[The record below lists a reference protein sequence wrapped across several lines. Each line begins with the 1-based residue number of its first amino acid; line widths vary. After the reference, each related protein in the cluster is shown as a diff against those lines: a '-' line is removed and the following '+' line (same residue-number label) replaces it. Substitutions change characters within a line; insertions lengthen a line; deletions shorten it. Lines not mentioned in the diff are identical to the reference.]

1 MGHDWL
7 VPLAA
12 AFANAII
19 AACVLWRGAGGST
32 TRAFAWMGTTAMLWN
47 LDIFA
52 LYYFDDIV
60 EAEWWSRIF
69 RVGVC
74 FAPVAA
80 YHFTR
85 LLTEYREPVWR
96 RLDVAGHVVAAAF
109 AVIGLFPGTLVE
121 KLEPHRWGYYIEPT
135 RLYAPV
141 ALSIVLYITLAVL
154 LMWRRY
160 NDPVSARQREQA
172 KLFFVAGFLLV
183 PFVLT
188 NVVAI
193 YVDGFYPL
201 GNLGNVLWLAIIAYA
216 IVRHRFMDL
225 DYVVRKV
232 VSFALASAAVL
243 VPSALLV
250 SVLGRLTGVEVPV
263 VLASA
268 VAASGLLAALF
279 IPTLQHAIETR
290 VHRAIYAHRYDYRLR
305 LRELASDLVHVLD
318 ERALVSR
325 LGEALADILEVDGCG
340 IYLRDERQRQLVQQ
354 FPDSG
359 AVIDGPMLDA
369 VERLVEPLLTGEL
382 EAAGS
387 PVAGLF
393 RANAWE
399 VGIPLRANDRLT
411 GLVGVGRNRDFR
423 MVSQEDL
430 QILAGVA
437 SATSVA
443 LENARLSRE
452 LRRSESALE
461 RANRLSSIGTLAA
474 GIAHEIRNPL
484 TAVKTFLD
492 LLPQRLN
499 DQDFVTSFRE
509 LSLAELKRVTN
520 LINDLLAFG
529 KSTSAERRPVD
540 LGAIVDQVVR
550 LLESTARKRLIQ
562 LELRIRPGVPPAWA
576 DPDQIKQI
584 VLNLVLNAIEASPA
598 NRAVT
603 LALFVDRGR
612 MVTLEVRDQ
621 GAGIPAD
628 QLESIFHPFFTTKE
642 QGTGLGLSL
651 VHQMVV
657 EHGGQI
663 SVESEVGRGTVF
675 RVLLPVAEVALRHS
689 DRDHVSVE
697 GNARL

>member
-12 AFANAII
+12 AIANAII
-19 AACVLWRGAGGST
+19 AVIVLARGARGRT
-32 TRAFAWMGTTAMLWN
+32 TRAFAWLGATAMLWN

-52 LYYFDDIV
+52 LYYFENVV
-60 EAEWWSRIF
+60 EAEWWSRVF

-80 YHFTR
+80 FHFTR
-85 LLTEYREPVWR
+85 LLTEYRQPVWR
-96 RLDVAGHVVAAAF
+96 RLDVAGHVVAATF
-109 AVIGLFPGTLVE
+109 AVIGLFPGTLV
-121 KLEPHRWGYYIEPT
+121 KGLEPHRWGFYIEPT

-141 ALSIVLYITLAVL
+141 ALSIVVYMALSVL
-154 LMWRRY
+154 LMLLRY
-160 NDPVSARQREQA
+160 RDPISARQREQV
-172 KLFFVAGFLLV
+172 KLFFVAGFILV

-193 YVDGFYPL
+193 YIDGFYPL

-225 DYVVRKV
+225 DYVVPKV
-232 VSFALASAAVL
+232 VSFTLASVVVL
-243 VPSALLV
+243 VPSATAVCAIVLV
-250 SVLGRLTGVEVPV
+250 TGADAPIVLG
-263 VLASA
+263 SA
-268 VAASGLLAALF
+268 VVASGLLAVLL

-305 LRELASDLVHVLD
+305 LRQLSSDVVHLLD
-318 ERALVSR
+318 ERELVRR
-325 LGEALADILEVDGCG
+325 LGEELSDALEIDRCDVF
-340 IYLRDERQRQLVQQ
+340 LRDERLRQLHQH
-354 FPDSG
+354 FPNSDD
-359 AVIDGPMLDA
+359 VLDGPVLDA
-369 VERLVEPLLTGEL
+369 LETLSEPMLTGEL
-382 EAAGS
+382 EAARS
-387 PVAGLF
+387 LATGLF
-393 RANAWE
+393 QAKGWE
-399 VGIPLRANDRLT
+399 VGIPLRANDRLM
-411 GLVGVGRNRDFR
+411 GLVGLGRNRDFR
-423 MVSQEDL
+423 IVSQEDL
-430 QILAGVA
+430 HILAGVA
-437 SATSVA
+437 SAASVA

-484 TAVKTFLD
+484 TAVKTFVD
-492 LLPQRLN
+492 LLPQRL
-499 DQDFVTSFRE
+499 DDHEFVTSFRE
-509 LSLAELKRVTN
+509 LSLTELRRVTN

-540 LGAIVDQVVR
+540 LAGILDQVVR
-550 LLESTARKRLIQ
+550 LLESTARKRMIGLA
-562 LELRIRPGVPPAWA
+562 LHARPGVPPAWA

-584 VLNLVLNAIEASPA
+584 VLNLVLNAIDASPSD
-598 NRAVT
+598 RTVT
-603 LALFVDRGR
+603 LTLFLGR
-612 MVTLEVRDQ
+612 RDMVTLEVRDE

-657 EHGGQI
+657 EHGGEI
-663 SVESEVGRGTVF
+663 SVESQVGQGTVF
-675 RVLLPVAEVALRHS
+675 RVLLPVAEAALRPT
-689 DRDHVSVE
+689 
-697 GNARL
+697 GT

>member
-12 AFANAII
+12 AVANAII
-19 AACVLWRGAGGST
+19 AAIVLSRGVRGST
-32 TRAFAWMGTTAMLWN
+32 TRAFAWMGATAMLWN

-52 LYYFDDIV
+52 LYYFDDVV
-60 EAEWWSRIF
+60 EAEWWSRVF

-74 FAPVAA
+74 FAPVAG

-85 LLTEYREPVWR
+85 LLTEYREPIWR
-96 RLDVAGHVVAAAF
+96 KLDVVGHFIAAAF
-109 AVIGLFPGTLVE
+109 AVIGLFPGTLV
-121 KLEPHRWGYYIEPT
+121 KGLEPHRWGYYIEPT

-141 ALSIVLYITLAVL
+141 ALSIVVYMTLAVL

-160 NDPVSARQREQA
+160 NDPLSARQREQA
-172 KLFFVAGFLLV
+172 KLFFVAGFILV
-183 PFVLT
+183 PFIMT

-201 GNLGNVLWLAIIAYA
+201 GNLGNVAWLGIIAYA

-232 VSFALASAAVL
+232 VSFTLAAAVVV
-243 VPSALLV
+243 VPSAFAIPLIAMV
-250 SVLGRLTGVEVPV
+250 TGGDAPV
-263 VLASA
+263 VIGSA
-268 VAASGLLAALF
+268 VAASGLLAALL

-305 LRELASDLVHVLD
+305 LRRLSSELVHILD
-318 ERALVSR
+318 ERELVAR
-325 LGEALADILEVDGCG
+325 LGDGLVDVLEIDRCE
-340 IYLRDERQRQLVQQ
+340 IFLRDERQRQLLQR
-354 FPDSG
+354 FPDSDG
-359 AVIDGPMLDA
+359 AIEGTPLDALETLSEPML
-369 VERLVEPLLTGEL
+369 PGEL
-382 EAAGS
+382 EAARS
-387 PVAGLF
+387 PAAAF
-393 RANAWE
+393 FDARAWE
-399 VGIPLRANDRLT
+399 VGIPLRANDRLI
-411 GLVGVGRNRDFR
+411 GLIGLGRNRDFR
-423 MVSQEDL
+423 IVSQEDL
-430 QILAGVA
+430 QILAAVA
-437 SATSVA
+437 GATSVA

-492 LLPQRLN
+492 LLPQRL
-499 DQDFVTSFRE
+499 DDKEFVTSFRE
-509 LSLAELKRVTN
+509 LSLTELRRVTN

-540 LGAIVDQVVR
+540 LGPILEGVVR
-550 LLESTARKRLIQ
+550 LLESTARKRMIALV
-562 LELRIRPGVPPAWA
+562 LRARPGVPPAWA

-584 VLNLVLNAIEASPA
+584 VLNLVLNAIDASPSD
-598 NRAVT
+598 RRVT
-603 LALFVDRGR
+603 LTLFLGR
-612 MVTLEVRDQ
+612 RDMVTLEVRDE
-621 GAGIPAD
+621 GAGIPPD

-657 EHGGQI
+657 EHGGEI
-663 SVESEVGRGTVF
+663 TVESQVGQGTVF
-675 RVLLPVAEVALRHS
+675 RVLLPVSEALRPT
-689 DRDHVSVE
+689 
-697 GNARL
+697 GT